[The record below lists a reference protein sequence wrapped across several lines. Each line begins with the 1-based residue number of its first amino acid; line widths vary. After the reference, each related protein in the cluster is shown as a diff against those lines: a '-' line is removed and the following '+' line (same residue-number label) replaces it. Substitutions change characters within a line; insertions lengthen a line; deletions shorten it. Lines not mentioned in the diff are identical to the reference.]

1 MVSFRGQPVPAKD
14 EEVSSLMILD
24 GTDRTVQNQTYVKT
38 GDRVMIMEG
47 PLKGLVGFYLRRKE
61 YRTDLWTLKRIAE
74 VIRRHF
80 GTTYHPN
87 HVWRLLVGMNWSC
100 QKPERRALQRNEEAV
115 ERWKRS
121 RWPSTPGS
129 LS

>member
-47 PLKGLVGFYLRRKE
+47 PLKGLVFTFGARGN
-61 YRTDLWTLKRIAE
+61 RT
-74 VIRRHF
+74 
-80 GTTYHPN
+80 
-87 HVWRLLVGMNWSC
+87 
-100 QKPERRALQRNEEAV
+100 
-115 ERWKRS
+115 RS
-121 RWPSTPGS
+121 SSWDGG
-129 LS
+129 